1 MSFYT
6 GTSAEVLFTLGAAV
20 TKNTY
25 TTQAC
30 IGPLLSTA
38 PVPTIPA
45 GYFTTSPNG
54 VGRPLLLTAFG
65 TIANAAT
72 AATFSP
78 AFAIDVT
85 ANTALAPVT
94 IYTTTAPTAST
105 TCQWEMEAWI
115 TCQAVGGI
123 TGSLTLQVNGHWR
136 QSILASGGAP
146 STAALEAQFA
156 ATISSGISANVALF
170 PELFG
175 TWSASS
181 ASATTTIQQMF
192 LFGLN

>member
-6 GTSAEVLFTLGAAV
+6 GTSCELLYALATPV

-25 TTQAC
+25 TTQAP
-30 IGPLLSTA
+30 IGPLIATA
-38 PVPTIPA
+38 LVPTIPA
-45 GYFTTSPNG
+45 GFFSGAAQRAIYFKALGS
-54 VGRPLLLTAFG
+54 
-65 TIANAAT
+65 IANAAT

-78 AFAIDVT
+78 AFAVNTT
-85 ANTALAPVT
+85 ANSATALTPAT

-115 TCQAVGGI
+115 TCQALGTSAGM
-123 TGSLTLQVNGHWR
+123 TLQVNGSWR

-156 ATISSGISANVALF
+156 ANLTALASNVAYF
-170 PELFG
+170 PELYG
-175 TWSASS
+175 TWSASN
-181 ASATTTIQQMF
+181 AGATTTVQQILM
-192 LFGLN
+192 FGLN